1 MKIILYMAMSL
12 NGMIAKTN
20 DNTSWITPEEWNS
33 YSSTVRK
40 AGALIVGR
48 RTYNILTKQP
58 EFKEFK
64 NVKLVVVS
72 KKQNPELVND
82 SHLIAESPEK
92 ALELL
97 KDFKEIIVAGGG
109 ILDNSFIEKNLVDEV
124 YVDIEPIILTKGIP
138 LFAGEKIIEINLK
151 LIGQKKISENEIQL
165 HYKIIK

>member
-1 MKIILYMAMSL
+1 MSL

-82 SHLIAESPEK
+82 SHLIA
-92 ALELL
+92 
-97 KDFKEIIVAGGG
+97 
-109 ILDNSFIEKNLVDEV
+109 
-124 YVDIEPIILTKGIP
+124 
-138 LFAGEKIIEINLK
+138 
-151 LIGQKKISENEIQL
+151 
-165 HYKIIK
+165 

>member
-1 MKIILYMAMSL
+1 MAMSL

-124 YVDIEPIILTKGIP
+124 YIDIEPIILTKGIP

>member
-1 MKIILYMAMSL
+1 MSL

-124 YVDIEPIILTKGIP
+124 YIDIEPIILTKGIP